1 MGRSVRKFLAP
12 LFVLALFVAACAGDD
27 GDDAAPSPAPEAP
40 APAPTP
46 PAEEP
51 AAPAPAA
58 EEPAEEMA
66 DEPEQEPAPPPPPE
80 PAEEK
85 TLVVAAVDTAP
96 TLDTEFFAGTPQSWE
111 MTDNIYDTK
120 FWYGDD
126 GTERDFNQF
135 LPRQFASAEVSAD
148 GTEWTFV
155 MRDDLVDHNGD
166 RATTE
171 DFMYSIDRAFGVGA
185 VNGFLLLLM
194 NVTSADQ
201 FEAVDDFTI
210 KMTLADFSPLVQP
223 IFTLSFIPI
232 LNKDIVE
239 SHATADDPWALNWM
253 ATNAAGFGPYYIE
266 ENTAGQQTV
275 LQANPNYW
283 AGKPDIDRIIYRA
296 VPESSNRVSALLSG
310 AVDMA
315 LALSGTELS
324 SISGNDNVE
333 LSVFEGNNIT
343 TIIPNNAVPPFDN
356 AKVRQALAYAAPYDE
371 IIAIF
376 DGWASPIKSYIPPMF
391 PGYTDEYFPYETDV
405 EKAKALIA
413 ESGVQTPI
421 NATLTYADH
430 RPENERVAVAVKSA
444 WEEIGVNI
452 DLNKVTFGTFADI
465 SNSRDFELIMTAAL
479 QSHAIDI
486 LYGMEIFS
494 GAGLFGFLNYGNY
507 ANAEVH
513 ALFDAGRFETDNNA
527 RLDIAREIQRI
538 MAEDPPWVVLATP
551 QYVVSHR
558 PGVEGIL
565 WPPDEGL
572 RFWEMRLTE

>member
-1 MGRSVRKFLAP
+1 MGRSVRKFFVP
-12 LFVLALFVAACAGDD
+12 LLVLVLLTAACGGDD
-27 GDDAAPSPAPEAP
+27 EEDVAPAPAPEAP
-40 APAPTP
+40 AAP
-46 PAEEP
+46 EP
-51 AAPAPAA
+51 AAPAPADEPAAAPEPAAPAPA
-58 EEPAEEMA
+58 EEPAA
-66 DEPEQEPAPPPPPE
+66 APEPPPPE
-80 PAEEK
+80 RAEEK

-120 FWYGDD
+120 FWYADD
-126 GTERDFNQF
+126 GTERDFNRF
-135 LPRQFASAEVSAD
+135 LPRQFASAEVSAN

-171 DFMYSIDRAFGVGA
+171 DFMYSIDRAFGVQA
-185 VNGFLLLLM
+185 VNQFLLLLM

-201 FEAVDDFTI
+201 FEAVDDYTV

-239 SHATADDPWALNWM
+239 ANATADDPWALNWL

-275 LQANPNYW
+275 LRANPNYW

-324 SISGNDNVE
+324 SIADNDNVE
-333 LSVFEGNNIT
+333 LSAFEGNNIT

-356 AKVRQALAYAAPYDE
+356 PLVRQALAYAAPYDE

-376 DGWASPIKSYIPPMF
+376 DGWASPISSYIPPMF
-391 PGYTDEYFPYETDV
+391 PGYTDEYFPYETDL
-405 EKAKALIA
+405 EKARQLIA
-413 ESGVQTPI
+413 ESGVETPI
-421 NATLTYADH
+421 SATLTYADH
-430 RPENERVAVAVKSA
+430 RPEHERVAVAVKSA

-452 DLNKVTFGTFADI
+452 DLDKVTFGTFADI
-465 SNSRDFELIMTAAL
+465 SNSREFEMIMTAAL

-507 ANAEVH
+507 ANADVH
-513 ALFDAGRFETDNNA
+513 ALFDAGRFETDNAA
-527 RLDIAREIQRI
+527 RLDIARQIQQI
-538 MAEDPPWVVLATP
+538 MADDPPWVVLALP

>member
-1 MGRSVRKFLAP
+1 MGRSVRKFFVP
-12 LFVLALFVAACAGDD
+12 LLVLVLLTAACGGDD
-27 GDDAAPSPAPEAP
+27 EEDVAPAPAPEAP
-40 APAPTP
+40 AAP
-46 PAEEP
+46 EP
-51 AAPAPAA
+51 AAPAPADEPAAAPEPAAPAPA
-58 EEPAEEMA
+58 EEPAA
-66 DEPEQEPAPPPPPE
+66 APEPPPPE

-120 FWYGDD
+120 FWYADD

-171 DFMYSIDRAFGVGA
+171 DFMYSIDRAFGVQA
-185 VNGFLLLLM
+185 VNQFLLLLM

-201 FEAVDDFTI
+201 FEAVDDYTV

-239 SHATADDPWALNWM
+239 ANATADDPWALNWL

-275 LQANPNYW
+275 LRANPNYW

-324 SISGNDNVE
+324 SIADNDNVE
-333 LSVFEGNNIT
+333 LSAFEGNNIT

-356 AKVRQALAYAAPYDE
+356 PLVRQALAYAAPYDE

-376 DGWASPIKSYIPPMF
+376 DGWASPISSYIPPMF
-391 PGYTDEYFPYETDV
+391 PGYTDEYFPYETDL
-405 EKAKALIA
+405 EKARQLIA
-413 ESGVQTPI
+413 ESGVETPI
-421 NATLTYADH
+421 SATLTYADH
-430 RPENERVAVAVKSA
+430 RPEHERVAVAVKSA

-452 DLNKVTFGTFADI
+452 DLDKVTFGTFADI
-465 SNSRDFELIMTAAL
+465 SNSREFEMIMTAAL

-507 ANAEVH
+507 ANADVH
-513 ALFDAGRFETDNNA
+513 ALFDAGRFETDNAA
-527 RLDIAREIQRI
+527 RLDIARQIQQI
-538 MAEDPPWVVLATP
+538 MADDPPWVVLALP

>member
-1 MGRSVRKFLAP
+1 MRTRRSLRGFLAP
-12 LFVLALFVAACAGDD
+12 LFVLALIVAACGGDD
-27 GDDAAPSPAPEAP
+27 GETPTATPEPPPP
-40 APAPTP
+40 APAEPAAPAEAP
-46 PAEEP
+46 PAAEP
-51 AAPAPAA
+51 AAPAPA
-58 EEPAEEMA
+58 EEPAA
-66 DEPEQEPAPPPPPE
+66 APEPPPPA

-120 FWYGDD
+120 FWYADD

-155 MRDDLVDHNGD
+155 MRDDLVDENGD

-239 SHATADDPWALNWM
+239 SNATADDPWALNWM

-275 LQANPNYW
+275 LRANPNYW

-324 SISGNDNVE
+324 SISDNDAVE

-343 TIIPNNAVPPFDN
+343 TIIPNNAVPPFDDPL
-356 AKVRQALAYAAPYDE
+356 VRQALAYAAPYDE

-413 ESGVQTPI
+413 ESGVETPI

-465 SNSRDFELIMTAAL
+465 SNSREFELIMTAAL

-507 ANAEVH
+507 GNAEVH
-513 ALFDAGRFETDNNA
+513 ALFDAGRFETDNAA
-527 RLDIAREIQRI
+527 RLDIARQIQQI

>member
-1 MGRSVRKFLAP
+1 MMRTRRSLRGFIAP
-12 LFVLALFVAACAGDD
+12 LLVLALIVAACGGDD
-27 GDDAAPSPAPEAP
+27 GEAEAP
-40 APAPTP
+40 APAPAP
-46 PAEEP
+46 APAAEPAAPAEAPAAPEP
-51 AAPAPAA
+51 AAPAPA
-58 EEPAEEMA
+58 EEQTPA
-66 DEPEQEPAPPPPPE
+66 PEPPPPA

-120 FWYGDD
+120 FWYADD
-126 GTERDFNQF
+126 GTERDFNRF

-155 MRDDLVDHNGD
+155 MRDDLIDHNGD

-201 FEAVDDFTI
+201 FEAVDDYTI

-239 SHATADDPWALNWM
+239 SHATDDDPWALGWM

-275 LQANPNYW
+275 LRANPNYW

-324 SISGNDNVE
+324 SIAGNDNVE

-343 TIIPNNAVPPFDN
+343 TIIPNNAVPPFDDPL
-356 AKVRQALAYAAPYDE
+356 VRQALAYAAPYDE

-376 DGWASPIKSYIPPMF
+376 DGWASPIRSYIPPMF
-391 PGYTDEYFPYETDV
+391 PGYTDEYFPYETDLD
-405 EKAKALIA
+405 KARQLIA
-413 ESGVQTPI
+413 ESGVETPI
-421 NATLTYADH
+421 SASLTYADH

-444 WEEIGVNI
+444 WEEIGVSI

-465 SNSRDFELIMTAAL
+465 SNSRDFEMIMTAAL

-486 LYGMEIFS
+486 LYGMEIFA

-513 ALFDAGRFETDNNA
+513 ALFDAGRFETDNAA

-538 MAEDPPWVVLATP
+538 MADDPPWIVLATP
-551 QYVVSHR
+551 QYVVAHR
-558 PGVEGIL
+558 PDVEGIL

>member
-1 MGRSVRKFLAP
+1 MGRSVRKFFVP
-12 LFVLALFVAACAGDD
+12 LLVLVLLTAACGGDD
-27 GDDAAPSPAPEAP
+27 EEDVAPAPAPEAP
-40 APAPTP
+40 AAP
-46 PAEEP
+46 EP
-51 AAPAPAA
+51 AAPAPADEPAAAPEPAAPAPA
-58 EEPAEEMA
+58 EEPAA
-66 DEPEQEPAPPPPPE
+66 APEPPPPE

-120 FWYGDD
+120 FWYADD
-126 GTERDFNQF
+126 GTERDFNRF
-135 LPRQFASAEVSAD
+135 LPRQFASAEVSAN

-171 DFMYSIDRAFGVGA
+171 DFMYSIDRAFGVQA
-185 VNGFLLLLM
+185 VNQFLLLLM

-201 FEAVDDFTI
+201 FEAVDDYTV

-239 SHATADDPWALNWM
+239 ANATADDPWALNWL

-275 LQANPNYW
+275 LRANPNYW

-324 SISGNDNVE
+324 SIADNDNVE
-333 LSVFEGNNIT
+333 LSAFEGNNIT

-356 AKVRQALAYAAPYDE
+356 PLVRQALAYAAPYDE

-376 DGWASPIKSYIPPMF
+376 DGWASPISSYIPPMF
-391 PGYTDEYFPYETDV
+391 PGYTDEYFPYETDL
-405 EKAKALIA
+405 EKARQLIA
-413 ESGVQTPI
+413 ESGVETPI
-421 NATLTYADH
+421 SATLTYADH
-430 RPENERVAVAVKSA
+430 RPEHERVAVAVKSA

-452 DLNKVTFGTFADI
+452 DLDKVTFGTFADI
-465 SNSRDFELIMTAAL
+465 SNSREFEMIMTAAL

-507 ANAEVH
+507 GNADVH
-513 ALFDAGRFETDNNA
+513 ALFDAGRFETDNAA
-527 RLDIAREIQRI
+527 RLDIARQIQQI
-538 MAEDPPWVVLATP
+538 MADDPPWVVLALP

-558 PGVEGIL
+558 PGIEGIL

>member
-1 MGRSVRKFLAP
+1 MGRSVRKFFVP
-12 LFVLALFVAACAGDD
+12 LLVLVLLTAACGGDD
-27 GDDAAPSPAPEAP
+27 EDAMTPAPEAP
-40 APAPTP
+40 AAPEAAAPAPADE
-46 PAEEP
+46 PAAAPEP
-51 AAPAPAA
+51 AAPAPA
-58 EEPAEEMA
+58 EEPAA
-66 DEPEQEPAPPPPPE
+66 APEPPPPE
-80 PAEEK
+80 PAAEK
-85 TLVVAAVDTAP
+85 TLIVAAVDTAP

-126 GTERDFNQF
+126 GVERDFNQF

-155 MRDDLVDHNGD
+155 MRDDLVDENGD
-166 RATTE
+166 QATTE
-171 DFMYSIDRAFGVGA
+171 DFMYTIDRAFGVQA
-185 VNGFLLLLM
+185 VNQFLLLLM

-201 FEAVDDFTI
+201 FEAVDDYTV

-232 LNKDIVE
+232 MNKDIVE
-239 SHATADDPWALNWM
+239 ANATADDPWALNWL

-275 LQANPNYW
+275 LRANPNYW

-324 SISGNDNVE
+324 SIASNDNVE

-356 AKVRQALAYAAPYDE
+356 PLVRQALAYAAPYDE

-376 DGWASPIKSYIPPMF
+376 DGWASSISSYIPPMF

-405 EKAKALIA
+405 EKARALIA
-413 ESGVQTPI
+413 TSGVETPI

-430 RPENERVAVAVKSA
+430 RPEHERVAVAVKSA

-479 QSHAIDI
+479 QSHAIDT

-507 ANAEVH
+507 GNADVH
-513 ALFDAGRFETDNNA
+513 ALFDAGRFETDNAA
-527 RLDIAREIQRI
+527 RLDIARQIQQI
-538 MAEDPPWVVLATP
+538 MADDPPWIVLALP